1 MAFSEKLNGYWEEGY
16 HYYMEFRDDAL
27 TVRSYDRKIVLE
39 TEVSYDAAALERG
52 ERILIRLKD
61 PVLSRT
67 ITREMMTEIGELAYE
82 DGELRMLYHYPIL
95 GDKHYTLHKV
105 DHDPFADIIL
115 RDEEYLDR
123 LQGDWFEW
131 IGTGKGADNSKRLTV
146 KGNRLSWGVFGGGP
160 FHVISY
166 VSSPDIILLTPEDL
180 TRSDF
185 GGFTRIEVKPDML
198 ITTMMVTDMSMPS
211 TVFARKDMLDKI
223 EVPGSALRAP
233 INTMMYR
240 EPAAPIGFMGPMGS
254 MNPLGSF
261 GPMMGPANPAEP
273 LQKPEP
279 PKEGGTF
286 CPACGEG
293 LQEPLPRFCPEC
305 GTLLRK

>member
-39 TEVSYDAAALERG
+39 TEISYDAAALERG
-52 ERILIRLKD
+52 ERTLIRLKD

-67 ITREMMTEIGELAYE
+67 ITGEMMTEIGELAYE

-95 GDKHYTLHKV
+95 GDKRYTLHKV
-105 DHDPFADIIL
+105 DHDPFAHIIL

-131 IGTGKGADNSKRLTV
+131 IGTGKGADDSKKLTI
-146 KGNRLSWGVFGGGP
+146 KGNRLSWGVLGGGP

-166 VSSPDIILLTPEDL
+166 VSSPEIILLTPEDL
-180 TRSDF
+180 TKSDF
-185 GGFTRIEVKPDML
+185 GGFTWIEVKPDML

-233 INTMMYR
+233 ENTMMCR
-240 EPAAPIGFMGPMGS
+240 GPAAPIGFMGPMGS

-261 GPMMGPANPAEP
+261 GPMMGPANPVEP
-273 LQKPEP
+273 LQKPQP
-279 PKEGGTF
+279 SKEGGTF
-286 CPACGEG
+286 CPACGTG

-305 GTLLRK
+305 GSPVRK

>member
-1 MAFSEKLNGYWEEGY
+1 MTASEKLNGYWEEGY
-16 HYYMEFRDDAL
+16 HYFMEFRDAAL

-39 TEVSYDAAALERG
+39 TEVSYDAAALDRG
-52 ERILIRLKD
+52 ERTVISLKD

-67 ITREMMTEIGELAYE
+67 MTGEMMTEIGELAYE

-131 IGTGKGADNSKRLTV
+131 IGAGKGADDSKKLTI
-146 KGNRLSWGVFGGGP
+146 KGNRLSWGVLGGGP

-240 EPAAPIGFMGPMGS
+240 GPMAPIGFMNPMGS
-254 MNPLGSF
+254 MNPPGSM
-261 GPMMGPANPAEP
+261 GPMTGPANPVEP
-273 LQKPEP
+273 LQKPQP
-279 PKEGGTF
+279 LKEGRAF
-286 CPACGEG
+286 CPSCGAVLE
-293 LQEPLPRFCPEC
+293 EPLPRFCPEC
-305 GTLLRK
+305 GSPVRK